1 MKALILSA
9 GYGTR
14 LRPHTNHTP
23 KALFP
28 IAGQPLI
35 DIIIKRLIRMGASD
49 IIINVHHLH
58 DQITRFVKD
67 ANYPVKVVTRYE
79 KKILGTGGAIKNI
92 SDFMDDQPFIVI
104 NSDILTDI
112 DIKAVYEFHKQHD
125 HPATL
130 VMHDYPV
137 YNNVKVDRNDEII
150 EFLNL
155 KNNPGTGNCMAFTG
169 IQILDPSV
177 LEFIPDNPFVSSID
191 VYRKMLK
198 TGLKIKAYTATNH
211 FWRDIGTPESYFEA
225 VYKESTPIAYEKAFG
240 HKSKSPFQRQ
250 LLFGDGSDRKW
261 YRIASNTRSMIMADH
276 GINAQNSNQHLTAE
290 VDSFIKIGQHL
301 HEKKIPVPEIYH
313 FETFPGIVYIEDLGD
328 TNLQAVVEKET
339 SDKTVI
345 NLYQSV
351 IDQVILMSI
360 QGAQSFQPSWT
371 FQTPSYDKDLILK
384 KECRY
389 FVDAFL
395 NKYLDLNVSFLKLTN
410 EFEALAGL
418 ALKFAVSG
426 FMHRDLQSRN
436 IMVRDNKIYFI
447 DFQGGRLGPVQYDLA
462 SLLTDPYVN
471 LSSDIQN
478 QLLDYSVARLKRKRS
493 IDTNTFKTGYSYCAI
508 TRILQS
514 LGAFA
519 HLTKI
524 KNKPFFARFIP
535 IALTNLNTRIN
546 KLDSHN
552 FPLLTDIVKNALI
565 SLSYFS

>member
-1 MKALILSA
+1 MKALILAA

-14 LRPHTNHTP
+14 LRPHTNHIP

-35 DIIIKRLIRMGASD
+35 DIIIGHLIRIGATG

-58 DQITRFVKD
+58 DQITRFIND

-79 KKILGTGGAIKNI
+79 KTILGTGGAIKNI
-92 SDFMDDQPFIVI
+92 SDFLDDQPFIVI

-112 DIKAVYEFHKQHD
+112 DLKKVYEFHKQHG

-130 VMHDYPV
+130 VMHDYPI
-137 YNNVKVDRNDEII
+137 YNNVQVDQNYEIV

-155 KNNPGTGNCMAFTG
+155 KNNPGVSDCMAFTG

-198 TGLKIKAYTATNH
+198 SGLKIKAYTATNH

-225 VYKESTPIAYEKAFG
+225 VYKKSTPIAFEKVFG
-240 HKSKSPFQRQ
+240 QQEKSPCRRQ
-250 LLFGDGSDRKW
+250 LLTGDGSDRKW
-261 YRIASNTRSMIMADH
+261 YRLSSNTHSMIMADH
-276 GINAQNSNQHLTAE
+276 GINAQSNNQHQTAE
-290 VDSFIKIGQHL
+290 VDSFVKIGQHL
-301 HEKKIPVPEIYH
+301 HQKKIPVPKIYH
-313 FETFPGIVYIEDLGD
+313 FDTFSGVVYLEDLGD
-328 TNLQAVVEKET
+328 VNLQTVIEKET
-339 SDKTVI
+339 NDKTVI
-345 NLYQSV
+345 CLYQSIIDKV
-351 IDQVILMSI
+351 IQMSI
-360 QGAQSFQPSWT
+360 KGAQSFQSSWT
-371 FQTPSYDKDLILK
+371 CQSPTYDKNLILK
-384 KECRY
+384 KECQY

-395 NKYLDLNVSFLKLTN
+395 NKYLELNVSFLELKN
-410 EFEALAGL
+410 EFEALAAQ
-418 ALKFAVSG
+418 ALKFAVTG

-447 DFQGGRLGPVQYDLA
+447 DFQGGRMGPIQYDLA
-462 SLLTDPYVN
+462 SLFTDPYVN
-471 LSSDIQN
+471 LSTDIQN
-478 QLLDYSVARLKRKRS
+478 QLLDYSTNRLKKKRS
-493 IDTNTFKTGYSYCAI
+493 IDTTKFKTGYTYCAI

-519 HLTKI
+519 YLTQQ

-535 IALTNLNTRIN
+535 IALTNLHARIN
-546 KLDSHN
+546 KLNSRN
-552 FPLLTDIVKNALI
+552 FPILTDIVKNALI
-565 SLSYFS
+565 ALNTRK